1 MKSKNISM
9 ESEKMSEK
17 EVREHNEKTASWMVN
32 LAAVNGKVVSHD
44 EMRKKAQE
52 FAEQAHKEGKI

>member
-1 MKSKNISM
+1 M